1 VSRRC
6 AFAAAT
12 FLLTACGA
20 ADTGGPNTGD
30 ETARAEPVAG
40 REDDGTVTGAEN
52 AGEAPLD
59 LPYGSKFTVA
69 NSLDTQRFVVPD
81 NTRVSVHV
89 LATARWNAPSRCQ
102 GRKFV
107 ISLEKE
113 PGRQDLPDGREPG
126 DRVVA
131 ERSRGCLPLQSQSGA
146 PRREDLLPLGDH
158 RDHVLVVVAL
168 GGIAHVASAAE
179 PTQVAVS
186 SMS

>member
-113 PGRQDLPDGREPG
+113 PGRQDLPTDGSLGTGSWQNVPEG
-126 DRVVA
+126 AYHFNLKVVPPDVKTC
-131 ERSRGCLPLQSQSGA
+131 SLSGTI
-146 PRREDLLPLGDH
+146 E
-158 RDHVLVVVAL
+158 
-168 GGIAHVASAAE
+168 I
-179 PTQVAVS
+179 
-186 SMS
+186 MF